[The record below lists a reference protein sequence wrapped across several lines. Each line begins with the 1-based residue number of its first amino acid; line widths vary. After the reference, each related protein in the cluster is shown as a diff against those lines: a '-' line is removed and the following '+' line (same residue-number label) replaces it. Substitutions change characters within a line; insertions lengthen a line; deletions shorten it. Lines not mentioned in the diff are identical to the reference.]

1 MPKSDTV
8 PPNLP
13 PVDDLEPESDE
24 TVPSD
29 DQSSEVQE
37 LLARCEALEA
47 QVVQAQERE
56 RRALADYNN
65 VLRRSQEQ
73 QTRMLR
79 IASLSTWEPLFT
91 PLDHLQL
98 AITQLKDPG
107 LTMIGQQ
114 FQHVLRDQGVEEL
127 DVLGKP
133 FDEQL
138 MEAIGKEPVADAK
151 KVGIVT
157 KVQRPGYRLHG
168 EVVRPAQ
175 VIVGELATG
184 TKQTTQKTE
193 APSSAEEVVSAK
205 E

>member
-8 PPNLP
+8 PPNTP
-13 PVDDLEPESDE
+13 PADDIELDGEETGTDRDTQDVDVD
-24 TVPSD
+24 
-29 DQSSEVQE
+29 E

-47 QVVQAQERE
+47 QVAQAQDRE

-73 QTRMLR
+73 QARMLKL
-79 IASLSTWEPLFT
+79 ASLATWEPLFV

-98 AITQLKDPG
+98 AIAQLKDPG
-107 LTMIGQQ
+107 LNMVGQQ
-114 FQHVLRDQGVEEL
+114 FQQVLRDQGVEEIAA
-127 DVLGKP
+127 LGQP

-138 MEAIGKEPVADAK
+138 MEAIGKEPVTDPK
-151 KVGIVT
+151 KAGLVT

-175 VIVGELATG
+175 VIVGELATQ
-184 TKQTTQKTE
+184 TKKPTNASAAQ
-193 APSSAEEVVSAK
+193 AEETTL
-205 E
+205 